1 MNTTF
6 FTLWC
11 AHKRLP
17 TLRRVSDFSESRFP
31 RSVRWVNDVSS
42 NRTIFLY
49 CSHIHAATSRCPINI
64 QRCIDVPSSDAREII
79 VRESADSPTMSGRD
93 PSDIYQ
99 IINCHY
105 GCRKII
111 GRWHSGNRA
120 MPVRYLWDV
129 RTIPVRLPVS
139 RPFLQRVHSYQF
151 YSSIGRLPYDARQI
165 IAGFPGGRR

>member
-1 MNTTF
+1 MQKIGQIQEDICGIDCLLWLLITKVNCVRQWPLLKQRKDPLGANAGSVGSTF
-6 FTLWC
+6 KYLWC

-17 TLRRVSDFSESRFP
+17 TLRRVSDFSESRIP

-105 GCRKII
+105 GCR
-111 GRWHSGNRA
+111 
-120 MPVRYLWDV
+120 
-129 RTIPVRLPVS
+129 
-139 RPFLQRVHSYQF
+139 
-151 YSSIGRLPYDARQI
+151 
-165 IAGFPGGRR
+165 